1 MSAGASAMTVYRR
14 VIASIVTVCIIC
26 TNVAGMIDMPPSR
39 VGEGFPVQNTMDIIS
54 QPLLIGPILN
64 ILDVDRPALIASLLE
79 TETHDSSHQTKRLSE
94 WAVSRINGQGLDV
107 KVANFTGGHHV
118 DVVGRFEKDLRVL
131 RTVFNTMAENGN
143 GGLKAE
149 IFLKPNKKNFE
160 DILEE
165 VFEDEDDSQDP
176 LASIVDSRQTIDY
189 TTRVDTIDTNLRE
202 KYSERRI
209 LIRYTGWIVS
219 HKTGTKCYPI
229 RAQTDELARLSFIA
243 LRALRICGAYTI
255 ATMLTCM
262 THLRVRVG
270 LMAS

>member
-1 MSAGASAMTVYRR
+1 MSAGIRAMTVYRR

-26 TNVAGMIDMPPSR
+26 TNVAGMIDMPPSG
-39 VGEGFPVQNTMDIIS
+39 VGDVRPIQNTMEIIE
-54 QPLLIGPILN
+54 PFIGPVLN
-64 ILDVDRPALIASLLE
+64 IPDADIPSLMVSLLE

-149 IFLKPNKKNFE
+149 IFKPNKKYFE

-165 VFEDEDDSQDP
+165 VFDDEEDSQDP
-176 LASIVDSRQTIDY
+176 LASIVDSRQTVDH
-189 TTRVDTIDTNLRE
+189 TTRVDTIDTNLKEEYDE
-202 KYSERRI
+202 KRI

-219 HKTGTKCYPI
+219 HKTGTNCYPI
-229 RAQTDELARLSFIA
+229 RAQTDELARFSFIA

-255 ATMLTCM
+255 ATMLTRM
-262 THLRVRVG
+262 HARRIFAHG
-270 LMAS
+270 SG